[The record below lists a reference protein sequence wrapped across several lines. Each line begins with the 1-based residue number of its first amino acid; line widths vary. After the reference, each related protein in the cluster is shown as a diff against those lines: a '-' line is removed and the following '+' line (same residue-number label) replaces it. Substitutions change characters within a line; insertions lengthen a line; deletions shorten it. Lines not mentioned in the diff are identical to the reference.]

1 MSNFNEVNKIIIT
14 DIINDTFYVEG
25 CSNRGKISKI
35 RQFSE
40 IIIRKILDL
49 SSDEKVTLGDSK
61 IRKQLIQKSN
71 NNENFINALNNI
83 QKFGNDC
90 THTQMIQNVTDEDY
104 QSVKDSL
111 LDLYAFLFIDYFSKY
126 PFDTKQNIADGFSV
140 LPPII
145 RYKTL
150 KYLYEKFPNN
160 AVIIDKFS
168 LSILKTFDKKEAI
181 SWLNANKENL
191 LNVSTLTEKGKQ
203 KIIEQFG
210 DEKLAQAF
218 FESIDKN
225 MYDVCYEKIEI
236 VGNQIKNNGHLYK
249 TFEEASNFLE
259 GFKNRSG
266 NSEAEIEFF
275 SLMDFVYL
283 GRKVEKIDQTKRFKY
298 IGMSIK

>member
-1 MSNFNEVNKIIIT
+1 MQNFNEVNKILIT
-14 DIINDTFYVEG
+14 DIINDTFYVQG
-25 CSNRGKISKI
+25 SSNRGKISRI

-40 IIIRKILDL
+40 IIIRKILNL
-49 SSDEKVTLGDSK
+49 SSKEKVTLGDFK
-61 IRKQLIQKSN
+61 IKKQLIQKSN
-71 NNENFINALNNI
+71 NNEVLINALNNI
-83 QKFGNDC
+83 QKFGNEC
-90 THTQMIQNVTDEDY
+90 THTQMTQHVTEADY
-104 QSVKDSL
+104 ESVKDSL

-126 PFDTKQNIADGFSV
+126 PFDTKQLIADGFSV

-181 SWLNANKENL
+181 NWLNANKNNL
-191 LNVSTLTEKGKQ
+191 LNVSILTEIGKQ
-203 KIIEQFG
+203 KIKEQFG
-210 DEKLAQAF
+210 DEELAQAF
-218 FESIDKN
+218 FKSIDNN

-236 VGNQIKNNGHLYK
+236 VGDQIKDNGHLYK

-259 GFKNRSG
+259 GFKNRSE

-283 GRKVEKIDQTKRFKY
+283 GRKIEEIDQTKRFKY
-298 IGMSIK
+298 IGMVIK